1 MSKKMLSDE
10 EYTRLRVSNIN
21 EVLNIFSK
29 ALRREVVDDK
39 DFDNDNYRLFRENV
53 KRAEHVT
60 EILSQYETQQKERY
74 AYKRDKK
81 KVIFN
86 ILMVMLVVLTITLLI
101 SVILYFALKMNSNQ
115 ALAGL
120 ISGCVTYISS
130 LFAIFMIIVKYIFPE
145 DEEKNF
151 NDLIATIIQDD
162 TNRIKNQYDF
172 FSKINDTDRNC
183 K

>member
-1 MSKKMLSDE
+1 MSNSK
-10 EYTRLRVSNIN
+10 

-29 ALRREVVDDK
+29 AYGREVFDDK

-74 AYKRDKK
+74 EYKRDKK

-86 ILMVMLVVLTITLLI
+86 ILMVLLVVLTITLLVA
-101 SVILYFALKMNSNQ
+101 VILYFALKMNSNQ

-151 NDLIATIIQDD
+151 NDLIATIIKDD

-172 FSKINDTDRNC
+172 FSKSNENDRNC